1 MEKLTVYNICS
12 VDEEIS
18 NILNLLP
25 EGPQCAGPKSEPHMP
40 CHKSSTAIQTTK
52 QWLPNKM
59 LVTLPSYN

>member
-52 QWLPNKM
+52 Q
-59 LVTLPSYN
+59 